1 MVQRKNKSLKRRKCP
16 PSKYNKSNKSNKK
29 RKCLDSKARV
39 QKKTAKQVRK
49 TARMRKKQRGGNLPV
64 GSNLPAGGNLPAIRH
79 FQSLGLLNRI
89 NEFAQSLPLTYYANA
104 AIEGI
109 AEPYLTSD

>member
-1 MVQRKNKSLKRRKCP
+1 MVQRKNKSLKRRKYLQ
-16 PSKYNKSNKSNKK
+16 SNYNKSNKKK
-29 RKCLDSKARV
+29 KFLVSKARA
-39 QKKTAKQVRK
+39 QKNIAKQVK
-49 TARMRKKQRGGNLPV
+49 KSKRMRKKQR
-64 GSNLPAGGNLPAIRH
+64 GGNLPAIRH

-89 NEFAQSLPLTYYANA
+89 NGFAQSLPLTYYANA